1 MSVCPPSHDHARN
14 SVCRSVHHCKC
25 DACTDRARR
34 YENWRS
40 KQATPL
46 LVPAVGTIRRI
57 RALNRLGWSSYALSA
72 RLGKAPCY
80 VHSIVRKEQVTR
92 RTAAVIRRL
101 YDELSM
107 TIPPESAS
115 TIRTRNHAKRMG
127 WLAPLAYDD
136 ETIDLPDLGQARTG
150 AAA

>member
-1 MSVCPPSHDHARN
+1 MSVCPPSHDHASN
-14 SVCRSVHHCKC
+14 SVCRSVHHCRC
-25 DACTDRARR
+25 EPCTDRARR

-40 KQATPL
+40 KQRTPL
-46 LVPAVGTIRRI
+46 LTPAIGTIRRI

-80 VHSIVRKEQVTR
+80 VHSIVRKQQVTR

-107 TIPPESAS
+107 TIPPETAS
-115 TIRTRNHAKRMG
+115 TIRTRNHAIRSG
-127 WLAPLAYDD
+127 WLPPLAWDD
-136 ETIDLPDLGQARTG
+136 ETIDLPETARTG
-150 AAA
+150 KAA